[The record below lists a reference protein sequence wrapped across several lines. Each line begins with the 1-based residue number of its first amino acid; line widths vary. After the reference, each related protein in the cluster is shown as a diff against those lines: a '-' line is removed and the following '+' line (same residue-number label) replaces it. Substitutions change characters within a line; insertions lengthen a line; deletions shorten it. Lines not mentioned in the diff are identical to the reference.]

1 MILSYERVNSIT
13 SKAIGFVLKG
23 RVLHTPSL
31 FPRNI
36 YISYNERRRTCV
48 SIKKIINKAKQKVS
62 NLTFEEAAVGLL
74 VAGATIA
81 TVIFVKD
88 TVAEQKEKE
97 EIKTL
102 LKAGGDDSFEYKWI
116 HSSQSDRSWTIDVPV
131 KNGADMEEIKRTI
144 VNDINNGDIVI
155 EDL

>member
-1 MILSYERVNSIT
+1 M
-13 SKAIGFVLKG
+13 
-23 RVLHTPSL
+23 
-31 FPRNI
+31 
-36 YISYNERRRTCV
+36 

-97 EIKTL
+97 EIKPL
-102 LKAGGDDSFEYKWI
+102 LKAGGDDSVEYKWI

-131 KNGADMEEIKRTI
+131 EKGADMEEIKRTI